1 MRRRILLAIVGVTV
15 LAMVLFA
22 VPLVVAAGRLYRAD
36 QRTELVRQATSAA
49 LAVPASFATTG
60 DAPELPAPAA
70 GTRLALYDAR
80 GRRLQGAG
88 PDTADLA
95 VRGALGGAVT
105 EDTTSGEA
113 VVGVPLASEERVVAV
128 VRAGAPTDRVRDR
141 LERSILL
148 MAALAVAVIGAA
160 FVVARWQARRLAA
173 PVGRLAD
180 GADRLGHG
188 DFAVHVEPAGIDEV
202 DHAASALNATAARLG
217 DLVARERA
225 FSAHAAHQLRTPL
238 TGLRLTLETVPGA
251 GDAIAQVDALGRT
264 VEELLTLAREPA
276 GPRDPIAVDALLADL
291 EARWRGPLAAQGRPL
306 RVAADASLPEG
317 RAASSAVR
325 QALDVLL
332 DNASRHGRGQVSVR
346 ARDLAGTLALDVA
359 DEGPGLADGQADAAF
374 AGRRRTATHG
384 LGLPLARAVIEA
396 EGGRLV
402 VTRTTPGATF
412 TIVLVGRP
420 DVTTV
425 GPGDTA

>member
-1 MRRRILLAIVGVTV
+1 MRRRILLAILGVTV

-22 VPLVVAAGRLYRAD
+22 VPLAVAAGRLYRAD

-60 DAPELPAPAA
+60 DAPELPAAAA
-70 GTRLALYDAR
+70 GTRLALYDTR

-128 VRAGAPTDRVRDR
+128 VRASASTDRVRDR

-180 GADRLGHG
+180 AADRLGHG

-202 DHAASALNATAARLG
+202 DHAAGALNATAARLG

-238 TGLRLTLETVPGA
+238 TGLRLTLEAVPGA
-251 GDAIAQVDALGRT
+251 GDAVAQVDALGRT

-276 GPRDPIAVDALLADL
+276 GPRDPIAVDALLAEL
-291 EARWRGPLAAQGRPL
+291 ETRWRGPLAARGRPL

-317 RAASSAVR
+317 RASPSAVR

-332 DNASRHGRGQVSVR
+332 DNASRHGRGQVTVR

-359 DEGPGLADGQADAAF
+359 DDGPGLAHGEADAAF
-374 AGRRRTATHG
+374 AGRRDRATHG

-412 TIVLVGRP
+412 TIVL
-420 DVTTV
+420 
-425 GPGDTA
+425 PGAE